1 MSDPAAC
8 LPSALVRNAANR
20 LRTLARRDEPVP
32 YHELYSHMRELF
44 EIMVKHQQ
52 EAVIAADTRRNKQA
66 MEELAEAQR
75 QAEEAEERQRQ
86 SEQRLQALEVRAK
99 EIKEQNERM
108 LEILVEVFRSNGMS
122 ESDARTAALEAVAR
136 TSQQ

>member
-1 MSDPAAC
+1 
-8 LPSALVRNAANR
+8 
-20 LRTLARRDEPVP
+20 
-32 YHELYSHMRELF
+32 MRELF

-66 MEELAEAQR
+66 REELAEAQR

-108 LEILVEVFRSNGMS
+108 LETLVEVFRSNGMS
-122 ESDARTAALEAVAR
+122 EPDARKAALEAIAR